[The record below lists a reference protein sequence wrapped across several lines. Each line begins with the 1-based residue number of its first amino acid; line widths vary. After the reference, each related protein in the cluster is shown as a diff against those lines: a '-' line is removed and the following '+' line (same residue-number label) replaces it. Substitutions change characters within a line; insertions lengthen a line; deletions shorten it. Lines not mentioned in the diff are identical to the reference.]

1 MLMFSSVFSCFK
13 HMFQLFHADVAYTL
27 QWLHMWFSMFYL
39 EVTKVDMVLYMLQ
52 WKPLAATAEA
62 IVHARGKQRDGVWR
76 GGGRGEA
83 KVDGGRDAGGPLL
96 CVQED
101 GC

>member
-1 MLMFSSVFSCFK
+1 
-13 HMFQLFHADVAYTL
+13 
-27 QWLHMWFSMFYL
+27 
-39 EVTKVDMVLYMLQ
+39 MLQ

-76 GGGRGEA
+76 GGGRGKRRWMA
-83 KVDGGRDAGGPLL
+83 VGTQAGPLL

-101 GC
+101 RC